1 MRNLDDVWHS
11 IKSYQEQAD
20 LDGHGATWRTALEER
35 TVAACFIASEDAGEQ
50 MVAAD
55 PTWQLLSN
63 TGRKRR
69 PNDDYERI
77 YRAGEAMCSAIWAIE
92 ATDKYECAKWANCTA
107 NLIAQALGET
117 EDET

>member
-1 MRNLDDVWHS
+1 MRNLDDVWRS
-11 IKSYQEQAD
+11 VESYQEQAD

-35 TVAACFIASEDAGEQ
+35 TVAACFIASEDAGER

-55 PTWQLLSN
+55 PTWQLFG
-63 TGRKRR
+63 GRRY
-69 PNDDYERI
+69 NDDYDRI

-92 ATDKYECAKWANCTA
+92 ATDKYECAKWADCTV